1 MQFIVWHFCCLPGN
15 LDRET
20 HQSGLRGKQEQ
31 TLSWM
36 VCRWNT
42 SSMTYIYIYMW
53 NEGPSLTSLK
63 VVYVLWNSHRFIPIQ
78 QRETNFHLCVFDF
91 CVFWI
96 RRHVFHRLSPQNW
109 NHWESRILHL
119 GGFVKHI
126 SMHTCFQHDFRI
138 QHDSTASSSRWEFGN
153 QVP

>member
-1 MQFIVWHFCCLPGN
+1 MQFIVWHVCCLPGN
-15 LDRET
+15 SDCET

-42 SSMTYIYIYMW
+42 SSIIRETKGHRERHWKYCKVYENRTGSSPFN
-53 NEGPSLTSLK
+53 NEKLTSI
-63 VVYVLWNSHRFIPIQ
+63 Y
-78 QRETNFHLCVFDF
+78 LCVFDF

-96 RRHVFHRLSPQNW
+96 RRHVFHQLSPQNW
-109 NHWESRILHL
+109 NPWESRILHL
-119 GGFVKHI
+119 GGFIKHI

-138 QHDSTASSSRWEFGN
+138 QHDSTVSSSRWEFGN